1 MVFGERYHDAPAP
14 EGRRCSTRNKS
25 TYKAKENVKKKKKMS
40 NWKIPTFHEMHP
52 AQLQSNFKKVLTYY
66 EILEVVQHIKLV
78 KLFLVEIL
86 KKKKKVLKN

>member
-1 MVFGERYHDAPAP
+1 
-14 EGRRCSTRNKS
+14 
-25 TYKAKENVKKKKKMS
+25 MS

-86 KKKKKVLKN
+86 KKKKNF